1 MQVYWIFSVRRP
13 QYFTQWSPWGQP
25 KVAAGERCRDRED
38 ETTVNAWTVRQKKM
52 TVVDRSK
59 QE

>member
-1 MQVYWIFSVRRP
+1 M
-13 QYFTQWSPWGQP
+13 
-25 KVAAGERCRDRED
+25 AAGERCRDRED